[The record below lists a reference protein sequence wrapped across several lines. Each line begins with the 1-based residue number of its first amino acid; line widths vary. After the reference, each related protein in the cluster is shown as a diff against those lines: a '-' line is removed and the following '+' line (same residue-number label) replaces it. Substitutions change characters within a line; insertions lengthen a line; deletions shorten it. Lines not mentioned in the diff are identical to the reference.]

1 MKVADITPYGKKIDV
16 VVRAEKKEEPREV
29 VARLDNS
36 THKVAEALVGD
47 DSGCI
52 LLTLWDDAIGQVEEG
67 KTYKITNGYSTT
79 FKNSVRLNI
88 GRYGKLEPSEESV
101 ETVNTGN
108 NLSEKELPAK

>member
-1 MKVADITPYGKKIDV
+1 MKVSEITPYGKKIDV
-16 VVRAEKKEEPREV
+16 MVKVEKKHEPREV

-47 DSGCI
+47 DSGSI
-52 LLTLWDDAIGQVEEG
+52 LLTLWDDAIDSVQEG

-88 GRYGKLEPSEESV
+88 GRYGKLEDSEE
-101 ETVNTGN
+101 EIKEVNTEN
-108 NLSEKELPAK
+108 NLSEKELSAK